1 MVISC
6 DVGLLALLVG
16 LAFCLLCAL
25 MYLVYRGHDS
35 VQRRRRH
42 NKIAKREKAR
52 QLEEADMQAYVENTS
67 VEDLRTFSM
76 VLNRISTNGY
86 TRSVDRLMALI
97 SQELKKRRNE
107 QGSVF

>member
-1 MVISC
+1 
-6 DVGLLALLVG
+6 
-16 LAFCLLCAL
+16 

-42 NKIAKREKAR
+42 KKIAKREEIR
-52 QLEEADMQAYVENTS
+52 QLEADMQAYVENTS

-86 TRSVDRLMALI
+86 TGSVDRLMALI
-97 SQELKKRRNE
+97 NQELKKRRNE
-107 QGSVF
+107 QGGVL